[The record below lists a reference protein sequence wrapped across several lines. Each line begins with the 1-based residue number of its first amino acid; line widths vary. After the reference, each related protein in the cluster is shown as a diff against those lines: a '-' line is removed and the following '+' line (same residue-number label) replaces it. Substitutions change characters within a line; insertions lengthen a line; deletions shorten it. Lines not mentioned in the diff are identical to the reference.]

1 MTLWPPAWLAV
12 TGTEELADLAL
23 KIAADLEVE
32 AQPQPLPPGASSDHQ
47 PFESAGVPVLI
58 MYGPDVS
65 RIHTPNDRLEFVQ
78 PELLGEAFLVG
89 KALLESREFAE

>member
-1 MTLWPPAWLAV
+1 MASGPWLAV